1 MKIVSPNF
9 ENNGDIPEKY
19 TCQGQD
25 ISPALE
31 ISDVPEEAQS
41 LALIVDDPD
50 APAGNWNHW
59 LVWDI
64 PANIKSIP
72 ENVGT
77 KFATQGN
84 NSWPK
89 KGYGGPCPPTGAHRY
104 FFKLFALNEKL
115 NLPDTTTK
123 TELEK
128 AMEGKVIDQAQ
139 TMGTYRKHKQNA

>member
-31 ISDVPEEAQS
+31 ISDVPEDAKS

-50 APAGNWNHW
+50 APNGNWNHW

-64 PANIKSIP
+64 PANIKTIP

-104 FFKLFALNEKL
+104 FFKLFALKEML
-115 NLPDTTTK
+115 NLPETTTK
-123 TELEK
+123 MELEK
-128 AMEGKVIDQAQ
+128 AMEGKIIDQAQ
-139 TMGTYRKHKQNA
+139 TMGTYRKHN

>member
-19 TCQGQD
+19 TCQGSD

-31 ISDVPEEAQS
+31 ISDVPEETQS

-50 APAGNWNHW
+50 ASDGNWNHW

-64 PANIKSIP
+64 PASIKIIP

-89 KGYGGPCPPTGAHRY
+89 KGYGGPCPPNGAHRY
-104 FFKLFALNEKL
+104 FFKLFALKEKL

-123 TELEK
+123 IELEK
-128 AMEGKVIDQAQ
+128 AMEGKIIDQAQ
-139 TMGTYRKHKQNA
+139 TMGTYRKHN